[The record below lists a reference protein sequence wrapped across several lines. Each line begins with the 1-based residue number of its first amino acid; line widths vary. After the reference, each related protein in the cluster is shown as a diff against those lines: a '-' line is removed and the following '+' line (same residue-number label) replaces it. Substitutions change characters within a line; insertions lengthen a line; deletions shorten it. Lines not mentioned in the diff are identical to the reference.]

1 MEVKELVRHWRSQAG
16 EPRTAHE
23 YSLRLP
29 LYDAAKVGALAE
41 MFPGLT
47 EERILTDLLSAALDD
62 LGASFAYER
71 GERIVAHDEEGDPIY
86 EDTGLTPRFHELSR
100 QYAERLKAEIG
111 DEPENGS

>member
-1 MEVKELVRHWRSQAG
+1 MQVKELVRHWQSQAG

-29 LYDAAKVGALAE
+29 LYDAAKVSALAE

-62 LGASFAYER
+62 LSASFAYVR
-71 GERIVAHDEEGDPIY
+71 GERVVAHDEEGDPIY
-86 EDTGLTPRFHELSR
+86 EDAGLTPRFHELSR
-100 QYAERLKAEIG
+100 RHAERLKAEGG
-111 DEPENGS
+111 DES